1 MVFDDLVREE
11 PYDLWVAD
19 EGWDID
25 DFLHENPELKR
36 APYAWMTDFVGR
48 LPMPDGGAAERALT
62 ADYNA
67 EMIEQIARFP
77 SVRDRAVFVGNP
89 GDVVPDAFGDGMPLI
104 RDWVEKHFQFS
115 GYVTGLPDGPGDRE
129 ALRAEL
135 GYRPGEPVCVVT
147 VGGSGV
153 GPACCTGRRRRSPPP
168 AASSP
173 GSGWS
178 S

>member
-1 MVFDDLVREE
+1 
-11 PYDLWVAD
+11 
-19 EGWDID
+19 
-25 DFLHENPELKR
+25 
-36 APYAWMTDFVGR
+36 MTDFVGW

-77 SVRDRAVFVGNP
+77 SVRDGAVFVGNP
-89 GDVVPDAFGDGMPLI
+89 DDMVPDAFGDGLPLI
-104 RDWVEKHFQFS
+104 RDWVEGHFQFS
-115 GYVTGLPDGPGDRE
+115 GYVTGLPDGPGDRQ

-153 GPACCTGRRRRSPPP
+153 GTSLLRRAAAAFPPP

-173 GSGWS
+173 ASGWS